1 MSENGKLLDQGK
13 SRTETP
19 DLEKGQR
26 AEIKTQGIVENPK
39 RASSPGES
47 IPCGKDENAAPKSS
61 ERKFRILVV
70 DDSQNIREMIE
81 DFLDFEGHQPAL
93 AKDGEEALKLFSEQE
108 FDLVI
113 TDLGM
118 PGMSGW
124 KLSKHI
130 KQRKPETPIII
141 ITGWGAQLSDEDL
154 RRNEVELL
162 LSKPFHL
169 DQVKEAIDTV
179 AGKLSRQP
187 KAGKRSD

>member
-1 MSENGKLLDQGK
+1 MLENSKRQHLAGLNAETLDLGN
-13 SRTETP
+13 
-19 DLEKGQR
+19 GQR
-26 AEIKTQGIVENPK
+26 AEIKTQGATENK
-39 RASSPGES
+39 DRVSPPAKSAPDE
-47 IPCGKDENAAPKSS
+47 KDATAKSS
-61 ERKFRILVV
+61 ECKFKILVV
-70 DDSQNIREMIE
+70 DDSQNIREMLE
-81 DFLDFEGHQPAL
+81 DFLDFEGHQPVL
-93 AKDGEEALKLFSEQE
+93 AKDGEEALKLFSEQN

-124 KLSKHI
+124 ILSKHI
-130 KQRKPETPIII
+130 KQRRPETPIII

-154 RRNEVELL
+154 RRNEVEFL